1 MKKLLWLLPVLFM
14 LSCEKIVS
22 PSTKP
27 DDPVAIFDELW
38 KTLNEGY
45 SFFDYKGVNWDSVYT
60 VYRPQ
65 VHVGMTD
72 RELYEVSVAMLNT
85 LRDGHINLRTGF
97 ARSYYNYYADYPPNF
112 NREIL
117 ERNYWRGFEITG
129 PLIHTIIDS
138 VGYIYYRSFASNFSD
153 EQLDVVLQRFND
165 YPGIQ
170 GVVIDVRNNEGG
182 NPENAYRF
190 LRRVATERTLIYRT
204 QYKDGPAHNEFTE
217 LEESYIDPNDKVAFP
232 GKVVVLTNR
241 TCYSACNFFAASVKA
256 FSQVTVIGD
265 TTGGGGGQPV
275 GHEFP
280 NGWAV
285 NFSGSITY
293 MPDGF
298 IIEHGVPPHKYVAL
312 LPADEALGI
321 DTILEYAIAFIR
333 Q

>member
-1 MKKLLWLLPVLFM
+1 MKKCLYLVPLLFI

-27 DDPVAIFDELW
+27 DDPIAIFDELW
-38 KTLNEGY
+38 KTLDEGY

-60 VYRPQ
+60 VYRPK
-65 VHVGMTD
+65 VHAGMTD
-72 RELYEVSVAMLNT
+72 RELYDVSVSMLNT
-85 LRDGHINLRTGF
+85 LRDAHINLRTGF
-97 ARSYYNYYADYPPNF
+97 ARSYYNYYADYPANF

-129 PLIHTIIDS
+129 PLLHTIIDS
-138 VGYIYYRSFASNFSD
+138 VGYIYYRSFASVFSD

-165 YPGIQ
+165 YPGIR
-170 GVVIDVRNNEGG
+170 GVIIDVRNNEGG
-182 NPENAYRF
+182 NPENAFRF

-204 QYKDGPAHNEFTE
+204 KFKDGPGHDEFTG
-217 LEESYIDPNDKVAFP
+217 LQESYLEPNDRVGFP

-241 TCYSACNFFAASVKA
+241 VCYSACNFFTASAKA
-256 FSQVTVIGD
+256 FSQMTVIGD

-285 NFSGSITY
+285 NFSGSISY
-293 MPDGF
+293 MTDGF
-298 IIEHGVPPHKYVAL
+298 NIEHGVPPHRYVTL
-312 LPADEALGI
+312 DPADEAKGI
-321 DTILEYAIAFIR
+321 DSILEYALGFIK